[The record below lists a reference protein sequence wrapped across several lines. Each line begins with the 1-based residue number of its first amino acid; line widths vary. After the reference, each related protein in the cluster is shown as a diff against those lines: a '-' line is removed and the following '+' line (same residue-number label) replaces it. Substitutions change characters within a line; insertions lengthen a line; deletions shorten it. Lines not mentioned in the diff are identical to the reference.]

1 MNPVH
6 EHCSS
11 QKNFKFFFIKLNKNQ
26 IKLDK
31 KILEKIKFSKN
42 EIFVDENILNAKLI
56 VLHYL

>member
-11 QKNFKFFFIKLNKNQ
+11 QIYFFFIKLNKNQ

-31 KILEKIKFSKN
+31 IFRN
-42 EIFVDENILNAKLI
+42 EIFVDKN
-56 VLHYL
+56 V